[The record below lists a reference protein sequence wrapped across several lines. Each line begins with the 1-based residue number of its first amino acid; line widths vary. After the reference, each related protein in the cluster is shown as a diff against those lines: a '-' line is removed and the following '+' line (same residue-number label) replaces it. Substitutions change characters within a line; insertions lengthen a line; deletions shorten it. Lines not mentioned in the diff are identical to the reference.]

1 MFFIETT
8 RAVSPEADQMKNVK
22 FIVATIAS
30 VMALGLAGAS
40 VSTAA
45 AQNRSN
51 DNDRR
56 AQNSSNVS
64 VTLRVSDNRNNYDR
78 RGYRNSSNIVK
89 KRIIKTRY
97 RARILVE
104 EKIVYGRRNDRLVC
118 TVSVRG
124 REAGYVTNRQLRRAA
139 NRTCSPRARI
149 RYNA

>member
-1 MFFIETT
+1 
-8 RAVSPEADQMKNVK
+8 MKNVK